1 MSSTRSKIW
10 TPENAGRLLEMRAS
24 GKTFVEIAAVFG
36 VTAACV
42 RDRYLR
48 ETDTE
53 NYLAQRRAYA
63 KKYNA
68 AHWDEILAKA
78 REKSKTPERR
88 AYKLKW
94 VKQDYHKH
102 RERYLERARKWK
114 ENNPEK
120 VRQSQRKYYQTHR
133 EEILA
138 RQREADRRKA
148 EERRKAGE
156 TARRAVRKPV
166 AQKTVKPAPKPAPRP
181 VKPAPAWTEV
191 QDMMLMAMALSGV
204 PACDIAR
211 SLRRSE
217 KDCRARAKK
226 IGVIIPARAKAYS
239 PSFASDREDAAPVK
253 EDLVEAM
260 WTGSRRG
267 GYDVDA

>member
-1 MSSTRSKIW
+1 MSGTKSKIW
-10 TPENAGRLLEMRAS
+10 TPENTWRLMEMRNI

-36 VTAACV
+36 VSKSCV

-53 NYLAQRRAYA
+53 RYLAKRKLYAQKYNSTHRDEIREKGQTPECLRYKREWA
-63 KKYNA
+63 KKNY
-68 AHWDEILAKA
+68 
-78 REKSKTPERR
+78 
-88 AYKLKW
+88 
-94 VKQDYHKH
+94 QKH
-102 RERYLERARKWK
+102 REKFLERNRKWR
-114 ENNPEK
+114 ENNPDK
-120 VRQSQRKYYQTHR
+120 ARRSSKAYYQAHR
-133 EEILA
+133 CEILA

-166 AQKTVKPAPKPAPRP
+166 KPVVKKAPKPAPKKT
-181 VKPAPAWTEV
+181 VKPSPAWTEV
-191 QDMMLMAMALSGV
+191 QDMMLTAMSLSGV

-226 IGVIIPARAKAYS
+226 IGVVMPAKAKPYS
-239 PSFASDREDAAPVK
+239 PSFASDREDAIPVN
-253 EDLVEAM
+253 EDLGEILN
-260 WTGSRRG
+260 
-267 GYDVDA
+267 VDI